1 MRRAAAGMRIAQK
14 ARRRTGRIK
23 NNGEGLRMFRRII
36 RHVRSVALAVL
47 ATASLLVAGH
57 AQAAFPE
64 RPLTL
69 IVPWA
74 AGGGTDAVAR
84 QIAIMLERD
93 LKQPVNVVNRTGGS
107 GVVGHQAIATAAPDG
122 YTF

>member
-1 MRRAAAGMRIAQK
+1 
-14 ARRRTGRIK
+14 
-23 NNGEGLRMFRRII
+23 MFRQTVRHVI
-36 RHVRSVALAVL
+36 RHARNLALAALAV
-47 ATASLLVAGH
+47 AGLFIAGN
-57 AQAAFPE
+57 AQAAFPD
-64 RPLTL
+64 RPITL

-107 GVVGHQAIATAAPDG
+107 GVVGHQAIARCQIPPWPVPEALNLPGFALIALRRSFTDL
-122 YTF
+122 